1 MAYSIVSGRAAVAAA
16 LSGALVLGG
25 CATARTSAVT
35 VDEVTQISKAEL
47 AANAAAVPHISAPL
61 TLDEAVARALKYNLD
76 QRVDMAQQVLATRQ
90 FSVAQRD
97 LLPDIMAQAGYHWRD
112 EDLTR
117 RSLDSVTGGLSTG
130 HPFISEERSHTNSDL
145 GVTWN
150 LLDFGVGYFNAKEA
164 GNSIF
169 IAEER
174 RRKAVHTLMS
184 DVQTAYWRAYA
195 AQVLR
200 GQIVETIKLAEGALA
215 DAKQAEAER
224 LRSPLDSLR
233 YERQILENLRTLE
246 ALDQELS
253 TAKLDLARL
262 INAPMSADFTLAPP
276 EASFADEIG
285 QASPEWLE
293 TLAIEGSADIREQ
306 QYNVRNA
313 QLEARKTL
321 VQMFPRLS
329 FNYGYNYD
337 TDKFL
342 INDTWNEAGAQL
354 AYSLLNIAN
363 LPIKRQLAQAGVK
376 LADEKRVA
384 TLMSVIAQVHI
395 ARQQYLN
402 SRALYNRA
410 DQLADVE
417 QRIMDQMNAREQAQV
432 QSKLETVS
440 SRTSLIISQLRRY
453 QALAQVYAAQSQLQA
468 TMGNDPGLA
477 NADSMSLPQLTDAV
491 EHSFQEWR
499 RSLTTAAVATRVLGS
514 SDAPKPFSPS

>member
-1 MAYSIVSGRAAVAAA
+1 MAAA
-16 LSGALVLGG
+16 LAGTLLLGG
-25 CATARTSAVT
+25 CATARTAPVT
-35 VDEVTQISKAEL
+35 TDEVVQVSRAER
-47 AANAAAVPHISAPL
+47 AALSAEVPPIVGPL
-61 TLDEAVARALKYNLD
+61 TLDEAIARALKYNLD
-76 QRVDMAQQVLATRQ
+76 QRVQMAEQVLATRQ
-90 FSVAQRD
+90 FSVAQRE
-97 LLPDIMAQAGYHWRD
+97 LLPDITAQAGYHSRD

-117 RSLDSVTGGLSTG
+117 RSLDSVTGDLSTS
-130 HPFISEERSHTNSDL
+130 HPFISEERDHTTGNL

-169 IAEER
+169 IAQER
-174 RRKAVHTLMS
+174 RRKAVHTLIS
-184 DVQTAYWRAYA
+184 DVQTACWRAYS

-200 GQIVETIKLAEGALA
+200 GQIQETIKLAESGLA
-215 DAKQAEAER
+215 DAKQAEVEQ

-253 TAKLDLARL
+253 TAKLDLAHL
-262 INAPMSADFTLAPP
+262 INAPMSADFTLAEPQ
-276 EASFADEIG
+276 ATFADEIA
-285 QASPEWLE
+285 QASPSWLE
-293 TLAIEGSADIREQ
+293 EMAIEGSADIREQ

-321 VQMFPRLS
+321 ARMFPSLS

-342 INDTWNEAGAQL
+342 INNTWNEAGAQL

-363 LPIKRQLAQAGVK
+363 LPLQRQLSEAGVK

-395 ARQQYLN
+395 ARQRYIN
-402 SRALYNRA
+402 ARALYNRA

-417 QRIMDQMNAREQAQV
+417 QRITGQMEAREQAQV

-468 TMGNDPGLA
+468 TMGVDPGLA
-477 NADSMSLPQLTDAV
+477 NADAMTLPQLTTAV
-491 EHSFQEWR
+491 GQSFEQWR
-499 RSLTTAAVATRVLGS
+499 HSLTAAAIATRVLGA
-514 SDAPKPFSPS
+514 DDDPPKP

>member
-1 MAYSIVSGRAAVAAA
+1 MAAA
-16 LSGALVLGG
+16 LSGILLLGG
-25 CATARTSAVT
+25 CATARTNAVT
-35 VDEVTQISKAEL
+35 PDEVARVSKAEL
-47 AANAAAVPHISAPL
+47 AANAAAVPTIATPL
-61 TLDEAVARALKYNLD
+61 TLDEAVARALKYNLE
-76 QRVDMAQQVLATRQ
+76 QRVDMAQQVLATKQ
-90 FSVAQRD
+90 FSVAQRA
-97 LLPDIMAQAGYHWRD
+97 LLPIIMAEAGYHWRD
-112 EDLTR
+112 KDLTR

-130 HPFISEERSHTNSDL
+130 HPFISEERSHTTSDL

-150 LLDFGVGYFNAKEA
+150 LLDFGVGYYNAKEA
-164 GNSIF
+164 GNGIF
-169 IAEER
+169 IAQER

-200 GQIVETIKLAEGALA
+200 GQIIETIKLAEGALA

-262 INAPMSADFTLAPP
+262 INAPMSADFVLAPP
-276 EASFADEIG
+276 EASFADEIA

-313 QLEARKTL
+313 QIEARKTL

-342 INDTWNEAGAQL
+342 INNTWNEAGSQL

-363 LPIKRQLAQAGVK
+363 LPLKRQLTKAGVK

-395 ARQQYLN
+395 ARQQFMN
-402 SRALYNRA
+402 ARALYNRA

-440 SRTSLIISQLRRY
+440 SKTSLIISQLRRY

-477 NADSMSLPQLTDAV
+477 NADSMSLPQLTTEV
-491 EHSFQEWR
+491 GHSFDQWR
-499 RSLTTAAVATRVLGS
+499 HSLTAAAIATRVLG
-514 SDAPKPFSPS
+514 AGENPNPNSPS